1 MTIPNVG
8 VGEGKGSKGPNRTR
22 GGGAWLWS
30 LSRLTMLQQTF
41 RGHGFSLAQSFDV
54 DPLGCFVPGF

>member
-1 MTIPNVG
+1 
-8 VGEGKGSKGPNRTR
+8 
-22 GGGAWLWS
+22 
-30 LSRLTMLQQTF
+30 MLQQTF